1 MRADGMKKTF
11 FAAAAACILML
22 LPACGDETESSAAA
36 CASGGVTGTWVQTL
50 SDGYETLT
58 LNSDM
63 TYQKVIT
70 ITAPPPMETTSS
82 DTYSVSGNKISI
94 NYSAFGTVSEY
105 TYTISGDTMT
115 WKNSSGGKIVYQRK
129 N

>member
-1 MRADGMKKTF
+1 MKKIIC
-11 FAAAAACILML
+11 AAAAISLLLL
-22 LPACGDETESSAAA
+22 LPACGDETASSTSGG
-36 CASGGVTGTWVQTL
+36 ASGGVTGTWVQTL

-70 ITAPPPMETTSS
+70 ITAPPPMETTSG

-115 WKNSSGGKIVYQRK
+115 WKSSSGGEIVYRRK